1 MLQYILRDNPDAF
14 RCHHDLF
21 SVDIPDHLVS
31 NFFLDIHSLD
41 VINTEWKNIF
51 IVNSVHDSV
60 SMKLVTE
67 GLCCCKKLRILCSA
81 GIYRENRCSCKSE
94 QMIFLKVLHD
104 SCMHISKLASMAFVK
119 YDYHMLRVNIMSR
132 ILLDKCRKLL
142 NRCDNNASL
151 RILQLSFQNS
161 CRSVGI
167 GCTLFKAV
175 IFLHGLIV
183 QILTVDNKHNF
194 VNVRKL

>member
-21 SVDIPDHLVS
+21 SVDIPYHLVCD
-31 NFFLDIHSLD
+31 FFLNIHCFN
-41 VINTEWKNIF
+41 VINTERKDIF
-51 IVNSVHDSV
+51 IIDSVHDSV
-60 SMKLVTE
+60 SMKLDAKC
-67 GLCCCKKLRILCSA
+67 LCCGKKLGILCSA

-104 SCMHISKLASMAFVK
+104 SRMHITKLASVAFIK
-119 YDYHMLRVNIMSR
+119 YNYHMLRVDLMVW
-132 ILLDKCRKLL
+132 ILLDKGCKLL
-142 NRCDNNASL
+142 NRCNNDTSL

-194 VNVRKL
+194 VDVREL